1 MAGRLTPEENL
12 CQFPAFAPIS
22 ENSVME
28 WVLARHTDDGTAGV
42 SRLVRGGSGPY
53 GLSSVVPSGF
63 VLPRGFVE
71 GIIREDE
78 TCQPSRRPV
87 RTVSS

>member
-1 MAGRLTPEENL
+1 M
-12 CQFPAFAPIS
+12 
-22 ENSVME
+22 
-28 WVLARHTDDGTAGV
+28 
-42 SRLVRGGSGPY
+42 VRGGSGPY

-78 TCQPSRRPV
+78 TCQCLRASPDPDGCVPIADAPVSRLDARPAAWQTGSHV
-87 RTVSS
+87 GQ

>member
-1 MAGRLTPEENL
+1 MKW
-12 CQFPAFAPIS
+12 
-22 ENSVME
+22 VM
-28 WVLARHTDDGTAGV
+28 ARHTDDGTAGV

-78 TCQPSRRPV
+78 TCHPLRARPI
-87 RTVSS
+87 RTVLSR